1 MTHALIMSNAASG
14 WWLEAFFEG
23 DARFVTAEAS

>member
-1 MTHALIMSNAASG
+1 MTLALIMSIAASG

>member
-14 WWLEAFFEG
+14 WWLKAFFEG